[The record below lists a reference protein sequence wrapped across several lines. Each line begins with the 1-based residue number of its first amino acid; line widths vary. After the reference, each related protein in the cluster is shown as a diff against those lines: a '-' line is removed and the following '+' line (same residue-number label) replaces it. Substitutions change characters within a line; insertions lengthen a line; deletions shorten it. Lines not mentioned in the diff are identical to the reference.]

1 MAKSASPIRLQED
14 LMKLAAVTGK
24 RYHRSTAEQIEF
36 WAAMGRNVS
45 AMLSPDDLLSVS
57 TGLATIKVVPI
68 HSDPVDPAD
77 IFQGL
82 EDQRSTYETLPQAV
96 TSSLVK
102 YQVSLTCPGYL
113 EQIASSGEVKTG
125 KFRNGEFVEINTP
138 ES

>member
-24 RYHRSTAEQIEF
+24 RYHRSTAEQIEY

-45 AMLSPDDLLSVS
+45 AMLNPDDLLSVS

-68 HSDPVDPAD
+68 HSEPVDSAEV
-77 IFQGL
+77 FQGL
-82 EDQRSTYETLPQAV
+82 EDQRSTYKALPQAV

-102 YQVSLTCPGYL
+102 YQVSLTHPGYL
-113 EQIASSGEVKTG
+113 EQIDSSGEVKTG
-125 KFRNGEFVEINTP
+125 KFHNGEFAEINTP
-138 ES
+138 KS